1 MKVLVLFLLIS
12 FLIGMTDVG
21 RWVRERPLLLVAFS
35 VMFAGSYWSLAVVM
49 G

>member
-1 MKVLVLFLLIS
+1 MFLVVS
-12 FLIGMTDVG
+12 FLVGGTDVG

-35 VMFAGSYWSLAVVM
+35 VMIAGSYWSLSVVL